1 MLAGWIENPIKSVVL
16 TFPIDKIV
24 FPAVTLCPRDSRPDR
39 WGTAIKIFD
48 QLNTDCES
56 KRWDSMFDLKADV
69 IILNSLQRSGR
80 EKKCTIK
87 IVPSKLGSSFYLMIV
102 NSRPASWPLF
112 IFLSNTTEFDF
123 TLIVSC
129 REDLEL
135 TKKQI
140 DKIHLWCTQSS
151 PILWLTRIW
160 FLQISL
166 KTWLFEKLPFLNLSH
181 TMKIAL
187 YEIMRL
193 DYF

>member
-1 MLAGWIENPIKSVVL
+1 MRIYVWFKSWCDYPKL
-16 TFPIDKIV
+16 SSKIWE
-24 FPAVTLCPRDSRPDR
+24 R
-39 WGTAIKIFD
+39 
-48 QLNTDCES
+48 
-56 KRWDSMFDLKADV
+56 
-69 IILNSLQRSGR
+69 
-80 EKKCTIK
+80 KKMYHK
-87 IVPSKLGSSFYLMIV
+87 NSSFQIRVFILFDDCQFKT
-102 NSRPASWPLF
+102 PSWPLF

>member
-1 MLAGWIENPIKSVVL
+1 MRLYVWFKSWCDYPKL
-16 TFPIDKIV
+16 SSKI
-24 FPAVTLCPRDSRPDR
+24 
-39 WGTAIKIFD
+39 W
-48 QLNTDCES
+48 E
-56 KRWDSMFDLKADV
+56 
-69 IILNSLQRSGR
+69 R
-80 EKKCTIK
+80 EKKCIIK
-87 IVPSKLGSSFYLMIV
+87 IVPSKLGPSLEIFIWWLSIQDPL
-102 NSRPASWPLF
+102 PLF

-140 DKIHLWCTQSS
+140 DKIHLWCIQSS
-151 PILWLTRIW
+151 PTLWLTQIS

-166 KTWLFEKLPFLNLSH
+166 QTWLFEKLPFLNLSH
-181 TMKIAL
+181 TMKIGL